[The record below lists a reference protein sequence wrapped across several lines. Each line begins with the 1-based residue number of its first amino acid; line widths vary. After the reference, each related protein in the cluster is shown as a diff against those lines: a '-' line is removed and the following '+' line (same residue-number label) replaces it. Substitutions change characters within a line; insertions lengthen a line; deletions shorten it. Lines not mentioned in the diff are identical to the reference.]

1 MGQGRDGFLK
11 KLNLLATKLGKIE
24 ENSRQV
30 AAGVG
35 EARGPSAGH
44 RITFQVDPDDR
55 DRARRFH
62 RSLDRVWSGGEN
74 DIALESD
81 QFVGEPRKSVNIVV
95 ASFNDSAPP
104 IDISGIGQ
112 SLHERGNVL
121 GRATKLK
128 KADAWNLACYRLR
141 VRRQRPRGRAAE
153 QRDELA
159 ALHSITSSTKEI
171 SRAGISMSSALAVLR
186 LITNSN
192 LVSCWTGRSA
202 GLSPLRMRPV

>member
-30 AAGVG
+30 TAGVG

-44 RITFQVDPDDR
+44 GITFQVDPDDR

-74 DIALESD
+74 DIPLEGG
-81 QFVGEPRKSVNIVV
+81 QFVGEPSKSIKIVV
-95 ASFNDSAPP
+95 ASFNDCVPP
-104 IDISGIGQ
+104 IDVPGIAQ
-112 SLHERGNVL
+112 PLHECGNVL

-128 KADAWNLACYRLR
+128 KADAGNLACYRLR
-141 VRRQRPRGRAAE
+141 ACRERPRGCRAAE

-159 ALHSITSSTKEI
+159 ARHSITSSA
-171 SRAGISMSSALAVLR
+171 R
-186 LITNSN
+186 
-192 LVSCWTGRSA
+192 
-202 GLSPLRMRPV
+202 

>member
-44 RITFQVDPDDR
+44 GITFQVDPDDR

-81 QFVGEPRKSVNIVV
+81 QFVGEPGKSVNIVV
-95 ASFNDSAPP
+95 ANFNDCAPP
-104 IDISGIGQ
+104 IDISGIAQ

-141 VRRQRPRGRAAE
+141 ARRERPRRRAA
-153 QRDELA
+153 DEGDEVPPPHGA
-159 ALHSITSSTKEI
+159 YPKAKDHRRSI
-171 SRAGISMSSALAVLR
+171 AGVGVGQWCA
-186 LITNSN
+186 
-192 LVSCWTGRSA
+192 
-202 GLSPLRMRPV
+202 P